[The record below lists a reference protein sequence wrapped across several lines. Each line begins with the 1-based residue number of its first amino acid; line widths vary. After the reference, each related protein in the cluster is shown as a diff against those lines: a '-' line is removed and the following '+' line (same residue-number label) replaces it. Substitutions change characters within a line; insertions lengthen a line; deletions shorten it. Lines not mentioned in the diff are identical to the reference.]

1 MGVIGDRDYDFLDF
15 AYSNLGKSGQGSLLF
30 RFGHF
35 QHNWWLLISEMG
47 KNRCIYKQAFL
58 QILFGYSEHGMR
70 ACKARNWLAKISR
83 SEVDVKQITGEL
95 SALKVRL
102 CLKSLFC
109 FVTSMFCVQK
119 LLVYHVCYCK
129 QIVWKYQNELK
140 FQGIKLQYFYFK
152 SGRFH
157 KKIKIYF

>member
-15 AYSNLGKSGQGSLLF
+15 AYSNLGKSGQGSWLF

-102 CLKSLFC
+102 CLKSLFVLLLLC
-109 FVTSMFCVQK
+109 FVFRNYLSTMFA
-119 LLVYHVCYCK
+119 
-129 QIVWKYQNELK
+129 IVNK
-140 FQGIKLQYFYFK
+140 
-152 SGRFH
+152 
-157 KKIKIYF
+157 